1 MTGEL
6 ALLDRKIERT
16 KTLERLGVLE
26 NTLMMIGAD
35 HGEEL
40 LEHVFIGHASTSREA
55 HLYDEIVNTPR
66 L

>member
-35 HGEEL
+35 HG
-40 LEHVFIGHASTSREA
+40 
-55 HLYDEIVNTPR
+55 
-66 L
+66 

>member
-1 MTGEL
+1 MPVVEVDDPAHSCEICVTRGLQMTGEL

-35 HGEEL
+35 HG
-40 LEHVFIGHASTSREA
+40 
-55 HLYDEIVNTPR
+55 
-66 L
+66 